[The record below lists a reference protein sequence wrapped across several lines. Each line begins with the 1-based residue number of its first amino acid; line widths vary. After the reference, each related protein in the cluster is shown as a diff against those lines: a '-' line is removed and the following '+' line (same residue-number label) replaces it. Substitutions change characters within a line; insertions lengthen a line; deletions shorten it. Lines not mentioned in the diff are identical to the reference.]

1 MKKWRWWQLAYALCS
16 LVYMGWMINV
26 SAFEFDRINDQYRR
40 IAGQLD
46 DDRLRKAALA
56 ELNRECRR
64 ESAARNA
71 GDETECSSWPPA
83 RVEAAEGQLEERLT
97 RARARAA
104 VKLALFYAVF
114 AIFFL
119 LAPPLLIYLLI
130 VGIIKIFLDIKIV
143 R

>member
-1 MKKWRWWQLAYALCS
+1 MKKWRRWQLLYALCS

-26 SAFEFDRINDQYRR
+26 SAFEFDRINGQYRR

-56 ELNRECRR
+56 ELNRECS

-114 AIFFL
+114 AVFFL

-130 VGIIKIFLDIKIV
+130 VGIIKIFLDIKIG

>member
-1 MKKWRWWQLAYALCS
+1 MKKWRWWQLVYALCS

-26 SAFEFDRINDQYRR
+26 SAFEFDRINSQYRL

-46 DDRLRKAALA
+46 DDRLREAALA
-56 ELNRECRR
+56 ELSRECQR
-64 ESAARNA
+64 ELPARNA

-83 RVEAAEGQLEERLT
+83 QVEAAKGRLEDRLS
-97 RARARAA
+97 RAQTRAA

-130 VGIIKIFLDIKIV
+130 VGIIKLFLDIKIV